1 MLLCF
6 ACSAR
11 TDGAKARIPNP
22 TRPPSV
28 RARRRRSTTCPVP
41 PNGTAEFEFE
51 AFSICFVIPQS
62 AFFFSPTTHQRTR
75 KAQKAAASGGG
86 QRPTPR
92 LHSLSPLGVAPEL
105 NRSHVCFLAA
115 SRVAGV
121 HNK

>member
-86 QRPTPR
+86 SGRHRVCIRSR
-92 LHSLSPLGVAPEL
+92 LWVSRL
-105 NRSHVCFLAA
+105 N
-115 SRVAGV
+115 
-121 HNK
+121 

>member
-62 AFFFSPTTHQRTR
+62 AFFSFRPPERARGPKSSSER
-75 KAQKAAASGGG
+75 GG

-92 LHSLSPLGVAPEL
+92 LRSLSPLGVAPEEL